1 MNYRIKSL
9 LFIAVIFSYLTL
21 FQNCGSGLEPNPIAS
36 STNASKLSVDSN
48 RLKVGD
54 LNLEKNRITQPS
66 VNQQQTTTTTNLISS
81 SGSISTSNNSG
92 YQSISYY
99 QIKLWPNGELIY
111 KFDPSLSNREK
122 DLFSN
127 ACASWELETQ
137 GLLKCVALPS
147 GASQNVGFL
156 LVSFTNSTPDCTVD
170 LGVAS
175 DISKMVL
182 TEGCVNNTKVLHLL
196 GHAFGLIDQH
206 LRPDRDEFVKVPT
219 SGGEA
224 SNFIQFRGLNLS
236 SAAYDFAS
244 IMNHPFVG
252 TYQPISGKVP
262 QDVSINSV
270 GVLTKISSGDKA
282 FISQIYGGNNNG
294 TPTTSDGSCSN
305 AQLVTWGFGCYYH
318 IQAYSP
324 GRAVGTVLPPFNNQ
338 NTAFETGNQS
348 SAQVK
353 CVDGSWQLQTAQCAN
368 LPGVTT
374 GTTNQG
380 CAQTT
385 LSWGGTGANSLC
397 YLPDPQT
404 LPQSSSIGSVFEVAT
419 KKNNYPVGF
428 GIFVCE
434 RDASSGVVKWNFK
447 STYSYKNANERYAH
461 TKNSFCYAK
470 QDTIDQCP
478 SGMGFSW
485 KGITGTGSGNSCSG
499 TLTSPI
505 TVGSKVAIISTGTSG
520 WARVTCTKNIDG
532 TYKIFSDTSENTEM
546 GFCGHSNNNPAP
558 INLADSDLIKSA
570 KCLPTQ
576 KLISWQDKDVAQ
588 DTCSASI
595 SIPNEYFEGQGYIY
609 QNTLEA
615 NSFNTMVTLKC
626 VKDTSGAGQWEV
638 AGTTDITA
646 AAGFYPSPICKKACL
661 PPTQLSWTNT
671 ANDYT
676 CWGTPDPT
684 KKLIENEVIN
694 LRATNFDAT
703 SDSTAEF
710 RCSNNG
716 MLNKTQNS
724 ANKCAH

>member
-21 FQNCGSGLEPNPIAS
+21 FQNCGGGLEPKPIAS
-36 STNASKLSVDSN
+36 STNTSKLSTDSN
-48 RLKVGD
+48 RLRVGD
-54 LNLEKNRITQPS
+54 LTLEKSRITQSS
-66 VNQQQTTTTTNLISS
+66 VNQQQTTTNLISS
-81 SGSISTSNNSG
+81 SGSISSSNNSG

-111 KFDPSLSNREK
+111 KFDPSLSVREK
-122 DLFSN
+122 DLFNN

-137 GLLKCVALPS
+137 GLLKCVALSS
-147 GASQNVGFL
+147 GSSQNTGYL
-156 LVSFTNSTPDCTVD
+156 LVSFTNTTPDCSVD

-175 DISKMVL
+175 DIGKMVL
-182 TEGCVNNTKVLHLL
+182 TEGCANSTKVLHLI
-196 GHAFGLIDQH
+196 GHAFGLIDQQ
-206 LRPDRDEFVKVPT
+206 LRPDRDEYVKVPT
-219 SGGEA
+219 SGEEA
-224 SNFIQFRGLNLS
+224 ANFIQFRGLNLS
-236 SAAYDFAS
+236 PATYDFAS
-244 IMNHPFVG
+244 IMNHPFIG
-252 TYQPISGKVP
+252 NYQPVSGKVP
-262 QDVSINSV
+262 QDVGINSV

-282 FISQIYGGNNNG
+282 FINQIYGSSNRTSTN
-294 TPTTSDGSCSN
+294 SDGSCSN

-324 GRAVGTVLPPFNNQ
+324 GRAAGTVLPPFNNQ

-348 SAQVK
+348 SAQAK

-385 LSWGGTGANSLC
+385 LSWSGTGANSLC

-434 RDASSGVVKWNFK
+434 RDSSSGVVKWNFK
-447 STYSYKNANERYAH
+447 QTYSYKNANERYAH

-485 KGITGTGSGNSCSG
+485 KSITGNSCSG
-499 TLTSPI
+499 ALTSPI
-505 TVGSKVAIISTGTSG
+505 TIGSKVAVMATSGTWG
-520 WARVTCTKNIDG
+520 WARVTCTKDVNG
-532 TYKIFSDTSENTEM
+532 TYKIFSDTTENTEM
-546 GFCGHSNNNPAP
+546 GFCGHSNNNPAA
-558 INLADSDLIKSA
+558 INLADSSGIIKLA

-576 KLISWQDKDVAQ
+576 KLMNWQDKDTQ
-588 DTCSASI
+588 ESCSASV

-626 VKDTSGAGQWEV
+626 VRDTNGAGQWEV
-638 AGTTDITA
+638 ASTMDLTA
-646 AAGFYPSPICKKACL
+646 AAGFYPTPVCKKACL
-661 PPTQLSWTNT
+661 PPTQLSWTNAT
-671 ANDYT
+671 NDYT
-676 CWGTPDPT
+676 CWGTPDAT
-684 KKLIENEVIN
+684 KKLIENEVTT
-694 LRATNFDAT
+694 LRATNFDAS
-703 SDSTAEF
+703 SDSQAEF
-710 RCSNNG
+710 SCSNNG